1 MNAQVTDLSV
11 HHEPVSDLFKQPSAP
26 GEWEQ
31 YRLSDEQVT
40 FFNEFGYLPNIKL
53 LNEPQIDRLNK
64 ELADIT
70 DPDHPGNSLF
80 YEFHSNESS
89 DPNAVLFHA
98 LGAWRVTGGFHDV
111 LWNPAFVMA
120 ASQLLGGQ
128 EVRFWRDQLFCKR
141 SEEHTSE
148 LQSLMRISYAVFCVK
163 KKKHI

>member
-70 DPDHPGNSLF
+70 DPDHPGTSLF
-80 YEFHSNESS
+80 YEFN
-89 DPNAVLFHA
+89 
-98 LGAWRVTGGFHDV
+98 
-111 LWNPAFVMA
+111 
-120 ASQLLGGQ
+120 
-128 EVRFWRDQLFCKR
+128 R
-141 SEEHTSE
+141 SEERRVGKEGAS
-148 LQSLMRISYAVFCVK
+148 K
-163 KKKHI
+163 